1 MALQPTRAG
10 SPGPDVSEIPGKGFP
25 AFPLILFFFFFTS
38 VFFIYSLLHMAKPGG
53 EKEKRK
59 KAQSLQGRKERRY
72 CERVFVPGW
81 WHSSSVGCG
90 IPCSEGCLAAA
101 GAAAGRAL
109 LQWRICSWQ
118 QPLHRTTVPG

>member
-1 MALQPTRAG
+1 MF
-10 SPGPDVSEIPGKGFP
+10 S
-25 AFPLILFFFFFTS
+25 
-38 VFFIYSLLHMAKPGG
+38 IYSLLHMAKPGG

-90 IPCSEGCLAAA
+90 IPCSEGCLAAVPKAA
-101 GAAAGRAL
+101 GAAVGKTVLRF
-109 LQWRICSWQ
+109 WQ
-118 QPLHRTTVPG
+118 QSLHRAMVLG